1 MEQRAW
7 RELPVVAALTCVA
20 LACGCDGNDGPVG
33 NTPAIG
39 VVVNPAIFHVLQG
52 TTRSVGVA
60 LTRVGGFG
68 GVVTLAVTG
77 LPTGVTASI
86 TPAQLSGT
94 TRTATVTVVIGGS
107 VDARTYPA
115 TITATA
121 QGVSDATATL
131 KVGIIQGRGSVDVT
145 TETSGV
151 DLDPDGYVVQVTD
164 DPWFIGYLA
173 VDIATNGTIQ
183 LGLTA
188 TGHTLSLTGV
198 SPNCKGENLSDRPI
212 VVSAN
217 TVTSVVFRV
226 ECRAAASGAVSG
238 RR

>member
-1 MEQRAW
+1 MKQLAW

-20 LACGCDGNDGPVG
+20 LACGCDGSDGPVS

-39 VVVNPAIFHVLQG
+39 VVVNPATFHVLQG
-52 TTRSVGVA
+52 TTKSVGVA
-60 LTRVGGFG
+60 VTRAGGFG

-94 TRTATVTVVIGGS
+94 TRAATVTVVIGGS

-121 QGVSDATATL
+121 QGVSDAIATL
-131 KVGIIQGRGSVDVT
+131 KVGIIRGSGSVNVT

-151 DLDPDGYVVQVTD
+151 DLDPDGYEIQVTD
-164 DPWFIGYLA
+164 DPWFIGYLP
-173 VDIATNGTIQ
+173 VEIATNGTVQ
-183 LGLTA
+183 YGLTA
-188 TGHTLSLTGV
+188 TAHTLSLVGV
-198 SPNCKGENLSDRPI
+198 SPNCRGEKLTDRPI

-217 TVTSVVFRV
+217 AVTSVVFRV
-226 ECRAAASGAVSG
+226 ECGAAASGTVSG
-238 RR
+238 GR